1 MRCKCA
7 RVQVH
12 YLQSEEI
19 TVFLKKAKQ
28 GCIKL
33 NIPPPP
39 EGGEKYLVGWA
50 RKSSREEGKGKGE
63 REKERREK
71 RQKGRQGKREGK
83 GKKGKRK
90 GKGMEGLVFSLGK
103 GLIWG
108 RGEGKKEKGRERV
121 KGGKLDFLP

>member
-33 NIPPPP
+33 NILPPPRR
-39 EGGEKYLVGWA
+39 GGKVSSWVGKKI
-50 RKSSREEGKGKGE
+50 KSGRREGE
-63 REKERREK
+63 R
-71 RQKGRQGKREGK
+71 
-83 GKKGKRK
+83 GKRK
-90 GKGMEGLVFSLGK
+90 GKAREK
-103 GLIWG
+103 A
-108 RGEGKKEKGRERV
+108 EGKAREKGREREE
-121 KGGKLDFLP
+121 GKTEG